1 MSFLLRNALNFAIS
15 NVPFCRISN
24 FVSILYYRLERIAT
38 NLRIFVYSAKIPLP
52 EEGERLKSAEGKEI
66 SR

>member
-1 MSFLLRNALNFAIS
+1 M
-15 NVPFCRISN
+15 SN

-52 EEGERLKSAEGKEI
+52 EEGERLKSAEGNIQVTNRVQYGIIRVSSDEK
-66 SR
+66 SDLQ